1 MKTMPQEQTAGLAKR
16 LAEAAD
22 GFRDGKY
29 YYFISKLNYDY
40 DVHWASGDTD
50 NAASSAADTLKNQLG
65 TDYYKFGPYKTDT
78 NDPPLLN
85 YDSIELRLIKQ
96 GLDPEVITIPTDTD
110 AIVLSLSAFDKFLLP
125 YYTRL
130 YGADVAADFRSLTA
144 SALATKKPGTHS
156 NSTAYSVTASSQQQQ
171 Y

>member
-1 MKTMPQEQTAGLAKR
+1 MKTMPQQTAGLAKR

-29 YYFISKLNYDY
+29 YYFVSKLNYDY
-40 DVHWASGDTD
+40 DVHWANGDTD
-50 NAASSAADTLKNQLG
+50 NAASSAADNLLTQLG
-65 TDYYKFGPYKTDT
+65 SDYYKFGPYKTDT

-96 GLDPEVITIPTDTD
+96 GLDPEIIAIPADTD

-125 YYTRL
+125 YYTKL
-130 YGADVAADFRSLTA
+130 YGTDVAADFRSQTA

-156 NSTAYSVTASSQQQQ
+156 NSTAYLVNASAQQSN